1 MIYKLVDGKFE
12 MKNRDEDTKKEEE
25 AALERKKR
33 EEELEK

>member
-25 AALERKKR
+25 AAVGTVLS
-33 EEELEK
+33 LIAI